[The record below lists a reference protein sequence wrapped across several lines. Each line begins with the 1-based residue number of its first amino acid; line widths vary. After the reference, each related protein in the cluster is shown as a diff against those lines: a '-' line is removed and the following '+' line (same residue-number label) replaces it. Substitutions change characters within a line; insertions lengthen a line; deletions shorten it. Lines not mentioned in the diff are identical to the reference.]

1 MGGLFSL
8 VTNVARRQ
16 VEETVARAVRSVV
29 LTLLAAVLLGIG
41 LVFGAI
47 AAHRWLEGLYGPI
60 VAPLIVAGTFV
71 VIAAIVL
78 LASRSERAPPHLV
91 STPRTSAA
99 AAGAPPTAAS
109 ASDKQTALEASALAA
124 GRELAQSL
132 DGKQLALV
140 ALIAGF
146 VSGRLLET
154 RGPTKRQD

>member
-60 VAPLIVAGTFV
+60 VAPLIVAGPSSSSRPSSFWRPVPSARPGASSAHRARALRPRAHHPRRHPRRTSRQRWKPRRSPPG
-71 VIAAIVL
+71 ASL
-78 LASRSERAPPHLV
+78 RSRS
-91 STPRTSAA
+91 
-99 AAGAPPTAAS
+99 TAS
-109 ASDKQTALEASALAA
+109 
-124 GRELAQSL
+124 SL
-132 DGKQLALV
+132 R
-140 ALIAGF
+140 
-146 VSGRLLET
+146 SWR
-154 RGPTKRQD
+154 